1 MASPRLQCGK
11 GLPVWHGWKNIGGSQ
26 KGICLRNV
34 ETGVQSKRLVYL
46 FNCSRIAC
54 IWNRFPRPGGHQR
67 NGWPVGRF
75 AASLNNAGGQ
85 NGRTT

>member
-34 ETGVQSKRLVYL
+34 ETGVQSKRLVYQCDERRATPERASL
-46 FNCSRIAC
+46 GQRPERKSIED
-54 IWNRFPRPGGHQR
+54 NRTAGGHR
-67 NGWPVGRF
+67 G
-75 AASLNNAGGQ
+75 
-85 NGRTT
+85 